1 MESEERRQEQI
12 IRHSLGLDHAVKP
25 YRNGFAAAGGTDDF
39 AACEALV
46 ARGFMVRG
54 SDLSYGRWFH
64 VTKEG
69 AASVGHPLPK

>member
-1 MESEERRQEQI
+1 MESDVRRQEQI
-12 IRHSLGLDHAVKP
+12 IRHSLGLDQAVRP
-25 YRNGFAAAGGTDDF
+25 YRNHFAAARGSDDF

-46 ARGFMVRG
+46 ARGFMERG
-54 SDLSYGRWFH
+54 QGLSYGCYYH